1 MRSVYNLDMLYINT
15 QDWDKEI
22 SDDDDDDDS
31 SSGRGDNTV
40 TEKKGRNPLSRKR
53 QKR

>member
-1 MRSVYNLDMLYINT
+1 LDAAVYYT

-22 SDDDDDDDS
+22 SDDDDDDDDS

>member
-1 MRSVYNLDMLYINT
+1 MLLYNT

-31 SSGRGDNTV
+31 TSGRGDNTV
-40 TEKKGRNPLSRKR
+40 TEKKKGRNPLSRKR